1 MQPSQKYKVSID
13 IGSTKIAGIVYK
25 IERNGKIKISS
36 KQILNSQG
44 FRYGN
49 IVNMED
55 AENCLMNLIYL
66 LETESKSSIS
76 SINVSVS
83 GCNAKSYYV
92 DQTININNSVT
103 QEDINNLTNLALKKF
118 NIAEYKIIHYFA
130 IEFTVDN
137 SIVENPLNI
146 YCRELGCKFH
156 LVVAQKQK
164 LKNIED
170 CLAKCNVKIEKF
182 IYSTYA
188 SGLACLSED
197 AREIGSIIFELGSH
211 NTSFAIFLNKRLT
224 YVNSI
229 PFGSHNITLDISKAL
244 EINVGLAEKI
254 KIMYGKVKPGNLV
267 NQLINFSNFDKKI
280 KDEIDL
286 NLTIG
291 DLSQI
296 ITPRADEIIEM
307 IKSKYDELDI
317 SHLISKNIY
326 ITGGAANLDGIES
339 AFREH
344 FRYVV
349 TRLKPKLEN
358 DLTKLIFDY
367 QDSTIIGMA
376 LCSNDNEKKTMTRS
390 MLQKFLNW
398 LKNNI

>member
-1 MQPSQKYKVSID
+1 MQSSQKYKVSID

-25 IERNGKIKISS
+25 KDRYGKIKIFS

-44 FRYGN
+44 FRSGN

-66 LETESKSSIS
+66 LETESKSNILSVDISI
-76 SINVSVS
+76 S

-92 DQTININNSVT
+92 DQTINVNNSVT
-103 QEDINNLTNLALKKF
+103 HEDINNLTNLAIKKF
-118 NIAEYKIIHYFA
+118 NIAEYEIIHYFA

-137 SIVENPLNI
+137 NIVENPLNI
-146 YCRELGCKFH
+146 YCKELNCKFH
-156 LVVAQKQK
+156 IVVARKQK
-164 LKNIED
+164 LKNISD
-170 CLAKCNVKIEKF
+170 CLVKCNVKIERF
-182 IYSTYA
+182 IHSTYA
-188 SGLACLSED
+188 SGLACLSQD
-197 AREIGSIIFELGSH
+197 SRELGSIIFELGSH
-211 NTSFAIFLNKRLT
+211 NTSFAIFLNKRLA

-229 PFGSHNITLDISKAL
+229 PLGSYNITSDISKAL
-244 EINVGLAEKI
+244 EINFWLAEKI
-254 KIMYGKVKPGNLV
+254 KVMYGKVKPGNLV
-267 NQLINFSNFDKKI
+267 NQLINLSNFDKKI

-296 ITPRADEIIEM
+296 ITPRVDEIIEM

-317 SHLISKNIY
+317 SHLISKNVY
-326 ITGGAANLDGIES
+326 ITGGAVNLDGVDS

-344 FRYVV
+344 FRYPV
-349 TRLKPKLEN
+349 TKLKPQLEN

-376 LCSNDNEKKTMTRS
+376 LCSSDNEKKTITRS
-390 MLQKFLNW
+390 IVQKFLNW
-398 LKNNI
+398 LRNNI